1 MTVAFEAIVY
11 DLDGT
16 LVRLD
21 VDWEAA
27 RRDTAAVLQARG
39 FPTDDM
45 GLWEIFE
52 TAAGTAA
59 RDPVDAAIADHE
71 RKGARSA
78 RRLPLADALPDTRPV
93 GVCSLNCEA
102 ACRIALEVH
111 GLDGYVD
118 AVVGRDSVPTYKPD
132 PAPLL
137 EVIEAIGARPADT
150 LFVGDGERDE
160 LAADRA
166 GVAFQYVTDRL
177 QVRDDG

>member
-1 MTVAFEAIVY
+1 MTGAYEAIVY

-27 RRDTAAVLQARG
+27 RRDAAAVLRARG
-39 FPTDDM
+39 IATEDM
-45 GLWEIFE
+45 GLWEILE
-52 TAAGTAA
+52 TATGTAA

-71 RKGARSA
+71 REGARSA
-78 RRLPLADALPDTRPV
+78 RRLPLADELPHSRPV

-102 ACRIALEVH
+102 ACRIALECH
-111 GLDGYVD
+111 GLDGSVN
-118 AVVGRDSVPTYKPD
+118 AIVGRDSVPTYKPD

-137 EVIEAIGARPADT
+137 EAIDAIGARPAHT
-150 LFVGDGERDE
+150 LFVGDGERDK

-166 GVAFQYVTDRL
+166 GVAFEYVSDRL
-177 QVRDDG
+177 QAGDVG